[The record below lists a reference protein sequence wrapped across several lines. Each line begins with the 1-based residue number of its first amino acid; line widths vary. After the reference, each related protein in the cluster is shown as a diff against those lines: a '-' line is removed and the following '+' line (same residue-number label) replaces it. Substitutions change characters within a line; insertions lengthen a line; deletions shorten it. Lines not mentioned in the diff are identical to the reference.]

1 MRSGIFP
8 SFYNASTKRQYER
21 IPTCLKRAFE
31 ADIGMALGYDRIV
44 FILLVESLGE
54 KIHKCVLS
62 HVFSVHVD
70 VVAIDRVI
78 IIGFT
83 LKYNLHLI
91 GNHII
96 EDAVFAAITLSV
108 NLFTA
113 VYDYL
118 RDVWVVGKG
127 AFIDLGE

>member
-1 MRSGIFP
+1 
-8 SFYNASTKRQYER
+8 
-21 IPTCLKRAFE
+21 
-31 ADIGMALGYDRIV
+31 MALGYDIIV
-44 FILLVESLGE
+44 GSILVESLGE
-54 KIHKCVLS
+54 KIHKGVSL
-62 HVFSVHVD
+62 VFSAHVD
-70 VVAIDRVI
+70 VVAIKAVVFL
-78 IIGFT
+78 GFA
-83 LKYNLHLI
+83 LKYNLHLV
-91 GNHII
+91 GNHFI